1 MALHKLREAV
11 GGDKHGAL
19 SILRTQS
26 LSLEEL
32 EVGKFVST
40 VYFYLLI
47 SYFSLTPQIL
57 EYCIYKSS
65 NLVGVYLLACMRNLR
80 ERFLIRIPPPTM
92 KMCC

>member
-1 MALHKLREAV
+1 MALCLYCTHTL
-11 GGDKHGAL
+11 
-19 SILRTQS
+19 S

-65 NLVGVYLLACMRNLR
+65 NLVGVYSLACVRNLR
-80 ERFLIRIPPPTM
+80 ERGFTM